1 MAAAVS
7 CSSSHSALG
16 GVRFTRDAAQPVVA
30 MNFYRDMLL
39 SPVIT
44 CWWTDTLEGLLNKA
58 ESKPEL
64 IEELKGAQRERVAG
78 RTHAAFAQRVTDTEY
93 TEEDQ
98 ERLYTFNMRLTGN
111 YSWHNESKRKDKHYA
126 STLPERGE
134 AVAEENCEPTASTT
148 P

>member
-7 CSSSHSALG
+7 YSTSHSALG
-16 GVRFTRDAAQPVVA
+16 SVRFTRDAAQPVVA

-39 SPVIT
+39 SPGIT

-58 ESKPEL
+58 ESKPES

-78 RTHAAFAQRVTDTEY
+78 RTHAVFAQRVTDTEY

-98 ERLYTFNMRLTGN
+98 ERLYTFILRLTSN
-111 YSWHNESKRKDKHYA
+111 DSWHNESKKKDKDYA
-126 STLPERGE
+126 TALPERGE
-134 AVAEENCEPTASTT
+134 TEV
-148 P
+148 